1 MILITGGERS
11 GKSDF
16 ALKIAMKKEKRAFL
30 ATGEGFDDEMRERI
44 ERHKRERGDLFD
56 TFEEAIE
63 IDRILDLTKNYD
75 VCVIDCMT
83 TWLGNLLFHNANIE
97 ERIRKFMN
105 ALNGNEIVISNEV
118 GMGIIPAEK
127 TTRAYVEM
135 LGRLNQNLAKVAD
148 EVYLMVAGIPLK
160 VK

>member
-1 MILITGGERS
+1 MIFITGGERS

-16 ALKIAMKKEKRAFL
+16 AIKIAMKKAKRAFL
-30 ATGEGFDDEMRERI
+30 ATGEGFDDEMRSRI

-63 IDRILDLTKNYD
+63 IDKTLALTKNYD

-83 TWLGNLLFHNANIE
+83 TWLGNLIFHNANVE
-97 ERIRKFMN
+97 ERIGKFLS

-127 TTRAYVEM
+127 MTRHYVET
-135 LGRLNQNLAKVAD
+135 LGRLNQNIARVAD
-148 EVYLMVAGIPLK
+148 EVYLMIAGIPLK